1 MTISKAEAERRA
13 RGPVLDGVNVKISEL
28 SDPDPAL
35 VAIARA
41 LASKVDQA
49 AASRTGA
56 IALAT
61 SSLSKELR
69 SVLVQ
74 LQAASDGNAS
84 SDLLATLLSED

>member
-1 MTISKAEAERRA
+1 MTDSTK
-13 RGPVLDGVNVKISEL
+13 PVTNGVNATIRGL
-28 SDPDPAL
+28 TDPDPAL

-41 LASKVDQA
+41 LASKLDQA

-69 SVLVQ
+69 SVLLQ
-74 LQAASDGNAS
+74 LQAPQSAAAS
-84 SDLLATLLSED
+84 SDLVALLTADDD